1 MKNRTLSETNSTII
15 RTAARMMLTLMLTIA
30 MVAPMAAPADVFA
43 ATKKTADSS
52 ATAASGS
59 DSAKPAASSG
69 TDSAKADTTETS
81 SKSNY
86 TTSSSQTAG
95 GYNLYIDREVINEK
109 RYSVVPTD
117 FRAEGKRN
125 CIELTWTA
133 PSKQVRGYYIL
144 KKDLTGDT
152 WRRIAT
158 VTGDSPTKYT
168 DTTADQKDTFYQ
180 YTIVSYKKVS
190 GKIMISEPL
199 DWAGAVTSRSSAKN
213 LETVTVTN
221 PANASIVMVGSCAK
235 PELKFDDKAYSTEIR
250 WSSSNNQVATVD
262 ATGLITGVSAGT
274 ADILMKTHTG
284 AVTSFPVKVSRPGT
298 AQAMID
304 TFSAWMGYSRINGKQ
319 HGIIDIY
326 NSILPWPAGYKM
338 KYSDAWCDATISAAA
353 IKTGCVDK
361 IGRECSVPRHI
372 KIFQALGIWQED
384 GTITPRPGD
393 IIVYSWGRF
402 RQPNNAS
409 ASHIG
414 LVVKVEGNQ
423 ITCIEGN
430 RGIGIVATREIPVG
444 WGCIRGYAQP
454 NYAN

>member
-1 MKNRTLSETNSTII
+1 MKNRTLSESNSTII
-15 RTAARMMLTLMLTIA
+15 RTAVRMMLTLMLTIA
-30 MVAPMAAPADVFA
+30 MVAPVASPADAFA
-43 ATKKTADSS
+43 KNSSSS
-52 ATAASGS
+52 ATS
-59 DSAKPAASSG
+59 AASSG
-69 TDSAKADTTETS
+69 SAKS
-81 SKSNY
+81 STATAAATPKY
-86 TTSSSQTAG
+86 TVAREQTVA
-95 GYNLYIDREVINEK
+95 GYNLYIDRRIIKEK
-109 RYSVVPTD
+109 RLSVAPTD
-117 FRAEGKRN
+117 FRAEGNRN
-125 CIELTWTA
+125 SIELTWTA
-133 PSKQVRGYYIL
+133 PSAYVRGYYIL

-158 VTGDSPTKYT
+158 VKADCPTKYT
-168 DTTADQKDTFYQ
+168 DTEASEKDTFYQ
-180 YTIVSYKKVS
+180 YSIVAYKLLGNKL
-190 GKIMISEPL
+190 MISKPV
-199 DWAGAVTSRSSAKN
+199 DWAGAVTSRSSKKN
-213 LETVTVTN
+213 LESVEVTN

-235 PELKFDDKAYSTEIR
+235 PELKIDEKAYSPEIR
-250 WSSSNNQVATVD
+250 WSSSNTKVATVD
-262 ATGLITGVSAGT
+262 ETGLVTGVSAGT
-274 ADILMKTHTG
+274 ADIRMKTHTG
-284 AVTSFPVKVSRPGT
+284 AVTTFPVKVSRPGT

-304 TFSAWMGYSRINGKQ
+304 TFNAWMGYSRINGKQ

-326 NSILPWPAGYKM
+326 NSVLPWPAGYKM

-353 IKTGCVDK
+353 IKTGCVDL

-414 LVVKVEGNQ
+414 IVVKVEGRQ

-430 RGIGIVATREIPVG
+430 RGIGIVATRTIPVG

-454 NYAN
+454 KYAK